1 MMLMLWLLIQTPV
14 FIIMQDGRID
24 YNEFVA
30 MMQKGNVPVVGRKGL
45 ENSFSIGF
53 RGAFKQ

>member
-1 MMLMLWLLIQTPV
+1 MCLITDGL
-14 FIIMQDGRID
+14 FSETIFFQDGLID

-30 MMQKGNVPVVGRKGL
+30 MMQMGNTGGGGKKGL

-53 RGAFKQ
+53 REALKL